1 MPCLSLDRF
10 YRTNGR
16 VASEQRAVA
25 SEKVAGILAAIAV
38 FTVTSVL
45 VFAFGA
51 PWFFVVIAI
60 ILSLLVG
67 RLIAQQPWKFEE

>member
-1 MPCLSLDRF
+1 ML
-10 YRTNGR
+10 
-16 VASEQRAVA
+16 A

-45 VFAFGA
+45 VFALGA

-67 RLIAQQPWKFEE
+67 RLIAQQPWKFEESPFFVAGYPNAPSAPR

>member
-1 MPCLSLDRF
+1 M
-10 YRTNGR
+10 
-16 VASEQRAVA
+16 ASEQRAVA

-60 ILSLLVG
+60 ILSLPAG